1 MASRSTSASYG
12 QDGSG
17 ATLNVMGK
25 RVKPEIRGTATI
37 LTGDLPKRSLIRRN

>member
-1 MASRSTSASYG
+1 VSYS

-25 RVKPEIRGTATI
+25 SVKPEFRRMATI
-37 LTGDLPKRSLIRRN
+37 LTGDLLKESSIRRN